1 MKNKLKS
8 ILNIVEQ
15 ILPLQ
20 REAVRQT
27 LAFYKPEVDLIVRMK
42 IKDKARIEQALDQM
56 LDVAFDENVLKLFKK
71 LCRHYY
77 FIDPRGAA
85 FYVQSYREMYDE
97 ESLTL
102 DSKCNS
108 ASITHHSRLSQREE
122 VKHD

>member
-8 ILNIVEQ
+8 ILNLVQQ

-20 REAVRQT
+20 QEAVRQT
-27 LAFYKPEVDLIVRMK
+27 LAFYKSEVNLIVRMK
-42 IKDKARIEQALDQM
+42 IKDKERIEQTLDSL
-56 LDVAFDENVLKLFKK
+56 LDVAFDENVLKLYKK

-97 ESLTL
+97 ESLKN

-108 ASITHHSRLSQREE
+108 ASIAHHSRLSKER
-122 VKHD
+122 K